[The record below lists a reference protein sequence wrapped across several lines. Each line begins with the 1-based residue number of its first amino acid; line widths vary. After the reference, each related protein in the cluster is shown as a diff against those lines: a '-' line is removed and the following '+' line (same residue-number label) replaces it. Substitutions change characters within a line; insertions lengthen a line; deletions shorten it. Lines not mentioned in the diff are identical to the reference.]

1 MDKLTKVLVQ
11 ADDDFY
17 NKTDLNYWDGDYPTY
32 FKFLADRVQ
41 ASMKRELKREQR

>member
-1 MDKLTKVLVQ
+1 MDELTKVLVQ

-32 FKFLADRVQ
+32 FKFLADRMRVF
-41 ASMKRELKREQR
+41 MNRELKRELR